1 MLKIIDISRW
11 NTVTNWNKIKASGV
25 DLVIIKATQGHAL
38 TSSHHLFTDS
48 KFHAH
53 IQGAIAAGIPVGV
66 YHFLTSS
73 NDTEAIREANYFCE
87 VISRYKDKIVFAACD
102 AENYNNPHLLHL
114 DRVDLTC
121 RINTFC
127 NRVQQNGYR
136 AIHYTNVD
144 HIRNFINIDQ
154 IPFPV
159 WVASY
164 GQTKPVV
171 AGQKMIMWQYT
182 DKGRVAGM
190 SGNVDM
196 NHGYF
201 ELDDYIT
208 PEAPKDE
215 QLQVGDQVRVINTT
229 KMMGQTRCKLFGGKG
244 TFRVYYDTYT
254 VTSINHATGR
264 AVISYN
270 GVIVAAVDAANL
282 QQV

>member
-25 DLVIIKATQGHAL
+25 DLVIIKATQGHSL

-48 KFHAH
+48 KFHTH

-87 VISRYKDKIVFAACD
+87 VISRYKDKIVFAVCD
-102 AENYNNPHLLHL
+102 AENYNNPHLLNL
-114 DRVDLTC
+114 DRIDLTC

-127 NRVQQNGYR
+127 NRVREHGYR
-136 AIHYTNVD
+136 VIHYTNVD
-144 HIRNFINIDQ
+144 HIRNFINLDQ

-171 AGQKMIMWQYT
+171 AGQKMMIWQYT
-182 DKGRVAGM
+182 DKGRVAGI

-201 ELDDYIT
+201 ELDDYLT
-208 PEAPKDE
+208 AESPKDE

-229 KMMGQTRCKLFGGKG
+229 MVMGQTRCKLFGGKG

-270 GVIVAAVDAANL
+270 GVIVAAVDVANL